1 MRCLETCPAPDALDI
16 RVMSRHRVRGYWIGL
31 GMVAVF
37 VLAWVI
43 ALASG
48 HWHTRVSP
56 DMVRMLLE
64 RGGF

>member
-1 MRCLETCPAPDALDI
+1 
-16 RVMSRHRVRGYWIGL
+16 
-31 GMVAVF
+31 VAVF